1 MALALAGVMAA
12 SALTGCEKIEDTK
25 AASGNT
31 TAAKAAD
38 EGKAGE
44 QPGAGETQKEAAG
57 DKAGENAAGEMQ
69 LEEMQRLPR
78 RSSGPWTRDCMRM
91 NPQMNCIR
99 RHWTRR
105 AGR

>member
-1 MALALAGVMAA
+1 MRRRGKRLLALALAGVMAA

-44 QPGAGETQKEAAG
+44 QPGSGETQKEAAG
-57 DKAGENAAGEMQ
+57 DKAGENAAGENAAGGNAASAP
-69 LEEMQRLPR
+69 EEQWAVDAGLYEDE
-78 RSSGPWTRDCMRM
+78 SSSLTRV
-91 NPQMNCIR
+91 
-99 RHWTRR
+99 
-105 AGR
+105 

>member
-1 MALALAGVMAA
+1 MRRRGKRLLALALAGVMAA

-44 QPGAGETQKEAAG
+44 QPGAGETQKEAAVEAVRRVG
-57 DKAGENAAGEMQ
+57 LCQKKEVERACFAALPQYYEMFCHR
-69 LEEMQRLPR
+69 LELLKTIAY
-78 RSSGPWTRDCMRM
+78 S
-91 NPQMNCIR
+91 
-99 RHWTRR
+99 
-105 AGR
+105 

>member
-1 MALALAGVMAA
+1 MRRRGKRLLALALAGVMAA

-44 QPGAGETQKEAAG
+44 QPGSGETQKEAAG
-57 DKAGENAAGEMQ
+57 DKAGECG
-69 LEEMQRLPR
+69 RGKCSR
-78 RSSGPWTRDCMRM
+78 RKCSVCPGG
-91 NPQMNCIR
+91 
-99 RHWTRR
+99 
-105 AGR
+105 AVGRGRGTV

>member
-1 MALALAGVMAA
+1 MRRRGKRLLALALAGVMAA

-44 QPGAGETQKEAAG
+44 QPGSGETQKEAAG
-57 DKAGENAAGEMQ
+57 AKAGENAAGE
-69 LEEMQRLPR
+69 
-78 RSSGPWTRDCMRM
+78 
-91 NPQMNCIR
+91 NA
-99 RHWTRR
+99 
-105 AGR
+105 AGG

>member
-1 MALALAGVMAA
+1 MRRRGKRLLALALAGMMAA

-44 QPGAGETQKEAAG
+44 QPGAGGRRQ
-57 DKAGENAAGEMQ
+57 DRGECG
-69 LEEMQRLPR
+69 RGKCSR
-78 RSSGPWTRDCMRM
+78 RKCSVCPGG
-91 NPQMNCIR
+91 
-99 RHWTRR
+99 
-105 AGR
+105 AVGRGRGTV